1 MPECNI
7 CGGRSFSA
15 APNNRLSLSKKAPL
29 CQKCGSLERQRIG
42 RELTAAIRD
51 RETFKSYSLLDVGQD
66 STVPKGWFASNKVTT
81 PSESN
86 VGVYGYGSEKY
97 DFIVCSHVIQKLKDP
112 RRGVQRLVQSLS
124 DQGLMFL
131 TYPSPA
137 TRNKTEEVGAR
148 RTNGPQYIFG
158 RDFEKEYGS
167 IASDAYVVAVDGVD
181 PVTQDRDISYFVTRN
196 PAWTTRIVKTL
207 NARLVQ

>member
-7 CGGRSFSA
+7 CGGLSFSE
-15 APNNRLSLSKKAPL
+15 APNNRLSLSKKPPQ

-42 RELTAAIRD
+42 RDLTSAIRD
-51 RETFKSYSLLDVGQD
+51 RETFKSYSLLDIGQD
-66 STVPKGWFASNKVTT
+66 STIPKGWFASNKVTSPNDT
-81 PSESN
+81 S
-86 VGVYGYGSEKY
+86 VGVSGYGSEKY

-112 RRGVQRLVQSLS
+112 RRGVHRLVQSLS
-124 DQGLMFL
+124 DKGLMYL
-131 TYPSPA
+131 SYPSPV
-137 TRNKTEEVGAR
+137 TRSKTEEVKR
-148 RTNGPQYIFG
+148 RANGTQYIFG
-158 RDFEKEYGS
+158 RDFEKEYGA

-181 PVTQDRDISYFVTRN
+181 PVTQDKDISYFVTRN